1 MVPRLVQNIQPMPPK
16 SVTSS
21 LSDLMASIKKYGTAL
36 VRTMTETFKRAF
48 HYVLVGYRR
57 PVDSYDYE
65 IGSRASCLSKCWE
78 THVAQEQQADDVRH
92 SSDATRQQSQYNRFG
107 FDERGSQL

>member
-1 MVPRLVQNIQPMPPK
+1 MNSMVPRLVQNIQPMPPK

-48 HYVLVGYRR
+48 HYVLVG
-57 PVDSYDYE
+57 
-65 IGSRASCLSKCWE
+65 
-78 THVAQEQQADDVRH
+78 
-92 SSDATRQQSQYNRFG
+92 
-107 FDERGSQL
+107 